1 MNCNMNIFEFIKLDA
16 DPIYNLLLSLKTND
30 AVEIE
35 GFTIRKE
42 KFYEV
47 ENEELHIGF
56 KDLHSC
62 YHFVSHKVVTDAQ

>member
-30 AVEIE
+30 AVEID
-35 GFTIRKE
+35 GFTIRKD

-62 YHFVSHKVVTDAQ
+62 YHFDSHKVVTDAQ